1 MQAQVTRLGDSFA
14 IRLPKQIVDAA
25 KIVDGALVDIT
36 VVDNSI
42 RLSPAR
48 PQYSLEA
55 LVEQMT
61 PDNQH
66 DLVDDG
72 PMGVEL
78 L

>member
-1 MQAQVTRLGDSFA
+1 MQTQVTRWGDSFA

-25 KIVDGALVDIT
+25 KIVDGALVDVT
-36 VVDNSI
+36 VVDNGI

-48 PQYSLEA
+48 SQYSLES
-55 LVEQMT
+55 LVEQIT